1 MNIWKKTEKEKDYG
15 NIKLL
20 FKLLFATK
28 NFPISIF
35 LMITLLLVDSVLTTY
50 QIYLQNHIFNEIAD
64 IKNYQ
69 ISSVVKLI
77 IFYFIVRNGAN
88 LLMVCYSLIS
98 GKFGPEFDKLLRLDM
113 LRKYTRLSMGDYEK
127 DDIYNI
133 ILRAKNSC
141 ILATDTLKVFLETI
155 FGQVMK
161 IIGIISYITMIR
173 PELLFVVGLSI
184 IPEMV
189 KIRVNQRIEN
199 YKKKVITPLNRRSN
213 YLSDILIK
221 KDTFTEIRV
230 QNCDKFL
237 ITLWKDAR
245 KKENNENWKFIKL
258 NGFIELLSTGIYYLS
273 YILIL
278 LLSTYFLYQGKINA
292 GQYAVMLTAVEYVRS
307 NIHNII
313 TNWDCISQRSV
324 TIKNYYDFLALK
336 ERGGKELECHPIEA
350 IQLKNVDFQYEEN
363 KRVLSNINLT
373 INKGENI
380 VIIGENGSGKT
391 TLVKLIMGLLNPTK
405 GAVSYNGIDVREI
418 SENQLLKDTAIL
430 FQSFGRYQ
438 FSIIENIILD
448 EYNDDEIRQKARRE
462 LERVGFVMGEK
473 YNLDTL
479 VGTDFGGTD
488 LSGGQWQQ
496 LSLARAFYKDSD
508 FVILDEPT
516 SAIDPIKES
525 EILMKFA
532 ELCRGKT
539 AILITHRLSAAK
551 LADRIIVL
559 ERGRIVETGTHDELM
574 KCNGVYAR
582 TYLEQVSWYMR

>member
-1 MNIWKKTEKEKDYG
+1 MNIWEKTEKEKDYG

-20 FKLLFATK
+20 FKLLFTTK

-35 LMITLLLVDSVLTTY
+35 FMITLLLMDSVLTTY

-69 ISSVVKLI
+69 ISGVVKLI

-237 ITLWKDAR
+237 IALWKEAR

-313 TNWDCISQRSV
+313 TNWNCIFQRSV

-373 INKGENI
+373 INKGEHI

-462 LERVGFVMGEK
+462 LEQVGFVMGEK

>member
-237 ITLWKDAR
+237 IALWKEAR

-292 GQYAVMLTAVEYVRS
+292 GQYAVMLTAVEYVRN

-532 ELCRGKT
+532 ELCREKT

>member
-1 MNIWKKTEKEKDYG
+1 MNIWEKTEKEKDYG

-20 FKLLFATK
+20 FKLLFTTK

-35 LMITLLLVDSVLTTY
+35 FMITLLLMDSVLTTY

-237 ITLWKDAR
+237 IALWKEAR

-313 TNWDCISQRSV
+313 TNWNCIFQRSV

-373 INKGENI
+373 INKGEHI

>member
-20 FKLLFATK
+20 FKLLFTTK

-35 LMITLLLVDSVLTTY
+35 FMITLLLVDSVLTTY

-237 ITLWKDAR
+237 IALWKEAR

-313 TNWDCISQRSV
+313 TNWDCIFQRSV

>member
-35 LMITLLLVDSVLTTY
+35 FMITLLLVDSVLTTY

-161 IIGIISYITMIR
+161 IIGIISYIIMIR

-237 ITLWKDAR
+237 IGLWKEAR